1 MKLSSLPVRLLNFD
15 TIWFY
20 TLIIC
25 LSIFIL
31 GVQLGIKH
39 GRNLEREDIQTY
51 YGYEITN

>member
-1 MKLSSLPVRLLNFD
+1 MYEKMPLRFLDSDPKFLYAF
-15 TIWFY
+15 
-20 TLIIC
+20 IIC

>member
-1 MKLSSLPVRLLNFD
+1 MHNSRMPLRFLDSDPKLLYAF
-15 TIWFY
+15 
-20 TLIIC
+20 IIC

-39 GRNLEREDIQTY
+39 GRDLEREDMKTY

>member
-1 MKLSSLPVRLLNFD
+1 MTLKEEIY
-15 TIWFY
+15 TAGTGFY
-20 TLIIC
+20 IFIIC

-39 GRNLEREDIQTY
+39 GRALEREDIQNY

>member
-1 MKLSSLPVRLLNFD
+1 MKNYTLVGLLNSD
-15 TIWFY
+15 SQWLHII
-20 TLIIC
+20 IIC

-31 GVQLGIKH
+31 GVQLGIRH